1 MHKALLVTLAILIVL
16 PFATPLVSAATQPP
30 TVEKKYQGLWQKI
43 TLRDLLRKEAV
54 KGAAI
59 TPTSTPTPRIKSV
72 QKITAPATDVT
83 SSIMKALNDY
93 RSSQGLGAVQTSNET
108 CAFAKLR
115 AQEITTNFNHDGF
128 AKRRDNKTMPY
139 AKWSA
144 ITENIA
150 MTSNYGDVV
159 TMWKNSSGHAANMRA
174 DTPFVCVMQ
183 NGNYYAY
190 EGMKP

>member
-1 MHKALLVTLAILIVL
+1 
-16 PFATPLVSAATQPP
+16 
-30 TVEKKYQGLWQKI
+30 
-43 TLRDLLRKEAV
+43 
-54 KGAAI
+54 
-59 TPTSTPTPRIKSV
+59 
-72 QKITAPATDVT
+72 
-83 SSIMKALNDY
+83 
-93 RSSQGLGAVQTSNET
+93 
-108 CAFAKLR
+108 
-115 AQEITTNFNHDGF
+115 
-128 AKRRDNKTMPY
+128 MPY